1 MKKVQLGALVL
12 GAAGAVGIVGLPAQ
26 AMAASSTGF
35 ERFTLVIS
43 STGPGPVQEHGAF
56 NAQGTDVEHQSSGRT
71 GSSTFRFPNG
81 NLMISHTD
89 DRGGTS
95 TFNNKSCVG
104 RITASGDYVITGGT
118 GAYDGVT
125 GHGEYTV
132 SGTVITAKTSSGCG
146 KSVLGELLFVQGSG
160 PITLGS

>member
-1 MKKVQLGALVL
+1 
-12 GAAGAVGIVGLPAQ
+12 
-26 AMAASSTGF
+26 
-35 ERFTLVIS
+35 
-43 STGPGPVQEHGAF
+43 
-56 NAQGTDVEHQSSGRT
+56 
-71 GSSTFRFPNG
+71 
-81 NLMISHTD
+81 MISHTD